1 MTSKRHPIRRT
12 LPVVALVAALL
23 AVVPVASASPYG
35 EGAYRGAPVPR
46 ASAIKGNPIGQPAE
60 TAVSRH
66 QTFRGVYSDGPPAP
80 INNGVN
86 GPSAWVIAAVAAG
99 AFGLALLAAYLLRE
113 LLPRRRT
120 TLRTS

>member
-1 MTSKRHPIRRT
+1 MTSRRHPIRRT

-35 EGAYRGAPVPR
+35 DGAYRGAPVPR
-46 ASAIKGNPIGQPAE
+46 ASRPASQVAQPAE

-66 QTFRGVYSDGPPAP
+66 QTSRGSYATGLPAP
-80 INNGVN
+80 IKSAAS
-86 GPSAWVIAAVAAG
+86 GPNAWVIAAVAAG
-99 AFGLALLAAYLLRE
+99 AVALALLAASFLRA

>member
-35 EGAYRGAPVPR
+35 EGAYRGAPAPR
-46 ASAIKGNPIGQPAE
+46 ASGIKANPVGQPAE

-66 QTFRGVYSDGPPAP
+66 QTFRGVYSAGLPAP

-99 AFGLALLAAYLLRE
+99 AFGLALLAAYFLRE

-120 TLRTS
+120 LRTS

>member
-23 AVVPVASASPYG
+23 TVVPVASASPYG
-35 EGAYRGAPVPR
+35 DGAYGGGPVPHASGIR
-46 ASAIKGNPIGQPAE
+46 ATAVAQPAAA
-60 TAVSRH
+60 AVSRH
-66 QTFRGVYSDGPPAP
+66 QTSRGVYSAGLPAP
-80 INNGVN
+80 INTGVN
-86 GPSAWVIAAVAAG
+86 GPSGWVIAAVVAG
-99 AFGLALLAAYLLRE
+99 AVVLALLAASFLRE